1 MLKNASVLNVCT
13 FFLVLPWFSKQSN
26 SLHGIFCPA
35 LGRKKC
41 NEEQGAI
48 GSCDSSKSPDP
59 PYMALDLRWLLECP
73 RDSKKERRPEQWLLP
88 CLLGSPDRWWC
99 SPQPQLCLSN
109 LIGVGVGAV
118 VGTQHSP
125 HQLLCFYH
133 ACQPFLLPIRPFP
146 YISLSFYF
154 VFWHTGFS
162 QNCLCYHK
170 FHYSLEF
177 ARLSVGHTWGQWPH
191 CPKNPPVAN
200 NSAERERQILFH
212 NPPPPGSMIC
222 YWQTQSYAGTKS
234 CYEILSVLDVIM
246 TMVVFCFKDRTS
258 QSFPLSFSPEFL
270 FDPFAIKFPES
281 KHDIN
286 VLLWLFLF
294 SLFP

>member
-109 LIGVGVGAV
+109 LIGVGVGGCRWDTAL
-118 VGTQHSP
+118 SP
-125 HQLLCFYH
+125 PTLM
-133 ACQPFLLPIRPFP
+133 FLSCLSTLPPPYTSLPI
-146 YISLSFYF
+146 
-154 VFWHTGFS
+154 H
-162 QNCLCYHK
+162 
-170 FHYSLEF
+170 
-177 ARLSVGHTWGQWPH
+177 
-191 CPKNPPVAN
+191 
-200 NSAERERQILFH
+200 ILIF
-212 NPPPPGSMIC
+212 
-222 YWQTQSYAGTKS
+222 
-234 CYEILSVLDVIM
+234 L
-246 TMVVFCFKDRTS
+246 FCFLTHW
-258 QSFPLSFSPEFL
+258 F
-270 FDPFAIKFPES
+270 
-281 KHDIN
+281 
-286 VLLWLFLF
+286 
-294 SLFP
+294 